1 MTFVATIDCPFCK
14 TKSVGAVVEN
24 LAPRN
29 INTVLG
35 YQGVLTGP
43 ATCNNCGEYVILIVE
58 EFIKTKGQ
66 GFSPIN
72 TPTQPTNI
80 DGHRSGSRT
89 FSLTGWYPETAGP
102 KVPDHLPENVHRAFL
117 SAEKDRSNGS
127 WTSAAMQYGKAIDR
141 GITPLLTD
149 TPGRL
154 TLGQKLGKL
163 RDRGELPQPLLDWIG
178 VALKDRN
185 FASHDDDKDFDSE
198 EEIATIRDLATILLT
213 YLYTMPKRVEIA
225 REDAAR
231 REGQT
236 NST

>member
-1 MTFVATIDCPFCK
+1 MPFVATIDCPFCK
-14 TKSVGAVVEN
+14 TKSVGAVIES
-24 LAPRN
+24 LKPRN
-29 INTVLG
+29 INRDLG
-35 YQGVLTGP
+35 YQGELTGP
-43 ATCNNCGEYVILIVE
+43 ATCNSCGEYVVLFVE
-58 EFIKTKGQ
+58 EVSHKKGRPFVQ
-66 GFSPIN
+66 LSI
-72 TPTQPTNI
+72 PTQPTSI
-80 DGHRSGSRT
+80 DGYLYNTQR
-89 FSLTGWYPETAGP
+89 FALIDWYPKAAGP
-102 KVPDHLPENVHRAFL
+102 EVPAHLPQNVHRAFL
-117 SAEKDRSNGS
+117 SAEKDRSHGS

-141 GITPLLTD
+141 GITPLLAD

-185 FASHDDDKDFDSE
+185 FASHDDDKDFDNE
-198 EEIATIRDLATILLT
+198 EEIATMRDLATILLT

-236 NST
+236 NTT